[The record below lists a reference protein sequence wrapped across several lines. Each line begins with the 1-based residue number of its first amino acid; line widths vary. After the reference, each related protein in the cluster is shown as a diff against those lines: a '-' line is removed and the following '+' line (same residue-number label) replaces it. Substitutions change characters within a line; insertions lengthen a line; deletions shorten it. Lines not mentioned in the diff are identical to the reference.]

1 MHRMVLFA
9 ILVLLLLSACTSS
22 TSTAQSL
29 EVVST
34 TDSYRLIRH
43 VFGETQVPLN
53 PSRVLALG
61 EEGLLIDLIDSGM
74 RPVAASVNLPE
85 RVPLLSAEE
94 LAGIELFPS
103 AGDISLETLSTY
115 QPDFII
121 GTEFFIDQIGYR
133 QLSQIAPTVALSGAT
148 PLTQYIETLTV
159 FGRAEEALREVDALR
174 AEIQR
179 VAIARGTATQRVSLV
194 TVYPG
199 MNVALWF
206 DGPSPI
212 PLLVRALGLQIR
224 PDPTTTTDL
233 NIRNGRAF
241 ISLEQL
247 SMADGDMIFL
257 LQTADVEGEAS
268 AVAEMMD
275 HPLWQQLPA
284 VQAQRVVELDRIGF
298 PGLRGQRV
306 LLTMLEEILASG
318 T

>member
-74 RPVAASVNLPE
+74 RPVAASVNLPD

-233 NIRNGRAF
+233 NIRNGRVF

>member
-1 MHRMVLFA
+1 MHRMLLCLLLA
-9 ILVLLLLSACTSS
+9 TLLLSACTES
-22 TSTAQSL
+22 TSTARSL
-29 EVVST
+29 EIVST
-34 TDSYRLIRH
+34 TASYRLIRH
-43 VFGETQVPLN
+43 AFGETQIPLN

-61 EEGLLIDLIDSGM
+61 EESLLIDLVDNGI

-103 AGDISLETLSTY
+103 AGDISLETLSSY
-115 QPDFII
+115 QPDVII
-121 GTEFFIDQIGYR
+121 GTQFFIDQIGYQR
-133 QLSQIAPTVALSGAT
+133 LSRIAPTVALSGAT
-148 PLTQYIETLTV
+148 PMMQYLETLTV
-159 FGRAEEALREVDALR
+159 FGRAEEAQREVDALR

-179 VAIARGTATQRVSLV
+179 VATAPGIATQRVSLV

-224 PDPTTTTDL
+224 PDPTTATDL

-247 SMADGDMIFL
+247 SMADGDSILL
-257 LQTADVEGEAS
+257 LQTPEVEGEAS
-268 AVAEMMD
+268 AVAELMA

-284 VQAQRVVELDRIGF
+284 VQAQRVVELDRIGY
-298 PGLRGQRV
+298 PGLRGQRE
-306 LLTMLEEILASG
+306 LLTMLEEIL
-318 T
+318 TPDM